1 MPYVLASERVIK
13 MKKPKEL
20 KKHVLK
26 RLMCCWGEN
35 CAVFLI
41 ISGELLIVAL
51 ALMLVY
57 DHFINFSSTSLPVWL
72 AAAIT
77 AVLAS
82 VLWLAVIPFAYGVR
96 WYNIQQIRGN
106 AVFARSMFSCY
117 ASLKKMLQVLKLN
130 SMLTLRRL
138 PSFVLIFGAVAAE
151 FYAVNNADAV
161 MERDSFLYSAS
172 IAFML
177 LLAAIGF
184 CIYMILGL
192 KYAPAP
198 YLYALEPDSS
208 PKEIIS
214 KSKRLMKNNS
224 RYILETM
231 CSMAGWLLPCILIF
245 PMIFILPYSQMVYTA
260 AINEI
265 IEQNE
270 ERQTG
275 AENERQLISN
285 RI

>member
-1 MPYVLASERVIK
+1 

-26 RLMCCWGEN
+26 RLMCCWGES
-35 CAVFLI
+35 CAVFFI
-41 ISGELLIVAL
+41 ISGELLAVAL
-51 ALMLVY
+51 AVMLVY
-57 DHFINFSSTSLPVWL
+57 DCLVKFNGSNFPVWL
-72 AAAIT
+72 AAGIT
-77 AVLAS
+77 AMLAAG
-82 VLWLAVIPFAYGVR
+82 LWFAVAPFTYGVR
-96 WYNIQQIRGN
+96 WYRIQQIRGN

-117 ASLKKMLQVLKLN
+117 ASFKKTLQVLKLN

-138 PSFVLIFGAVAAE
+138 PSFILICGAVAAE
-151 FYAVNNADAV
+151 FYAVNEAGMV
-161 MERDSFLYSAS
+161 MERDGFLYAAS

-184 CIYMILGL
+184 CIFILLGL

-208 PKEIIS
+208 PKEIIA
-214 KSKRLMKNNS
+214 KSKRIMKNNY
-224 RYILETM
+224 RYIVETM
-231 CSMAGWLLPCILIF
+231 GSMAGWLLPCILIF
-245 PMIFILPYSQMVYTA
+245 PMVFILPYSQMVYTA

-265 IEQNE
+265 IEQDE

-275 AENERQLISN
+275 ADNERQLISN

>member
-1 MPYVLASERVIK
+1 

-20 KKHVLK
+20 KKQVLE
-26 RLMCCWGEN
+26 RLVCCWGES
-35 CAVFLI
+35 CTVFLI
-41 ISGELLIVAL
+41 ISGELLAVAL
-51 ALMLVY
+51 ALMLIY
-57 DHFINFSSTSLPVWL
+57 DYFINFSSTSLPVWI
-72 AAAIT
+72 AAAMT
-77 AVLAS
+77 TLLSAG
-82 VLWLAVIPFAYGVR
+82 LWLAIAPFAYGVR
-96 WYNIQQIRGN
+96 WYRIQQIRGN

-138 PSFVLIFGAVAAE
+138 PSFILIFGAVFAE
-151 FYAVNNADAV
+151 FYAVNKADTV
-161 MERDSFLYSAS
+161 IERDSFLYAAS

-184 CIYMILGL
+184 CLYMALGL
-192 KYAPAP
+192 KYAPVP

-208 PKEIIS
+208 PKEIIA

-224 RYILETM
+224 RYIFETM
-231 CSMAGWLLPCILIF
+231 GSMAGWLLPCILIF

-265 IEQNE
+265 IMQDE
-270 ERQTG
+270 EKETG
-275 AENERQLISN
+275 AYNERQLISN